1 MRARRSV
8 VQTGVGGPIDKL
20 TRRVNRH
27 TAGVRVMRSREVRVV
42 CQMWQVGMRM
52 CRHWEW
58 ITLVI
63 HLHFHSK
70 SAPDYLQHWI
80 SIHFLL
86 YNLHFKGKVWMFS
99 SLFCLSKSTYIRH
112 SILRHRIS
120 NVIKHLQ
127 HYYTV
132 ISSMYLEFRSQRRK
146 KEKLYQLAL
155 RRNYNAHYIS
165 SSIVYESCLRITRVS
180 PRGDVFLKVNSSSYT
195 LSLIGPPSRM
205 TITNVN
211 YFYIRGVDIR
221 SCGRFLEIFWTTH
234 HISMLVYFQLFL
246 ALYTLGWILGNECE
260 STTTREALHEISV
273 GPHVG

>member
-42 CQMWQVGMRM
+42 CQMWQVGMRV
-52 CRHWEW
+52 CRHCEW

-86 YNLHFKGKVWMFS
+86 YNLYFKGKVSWMFS
-99 SLFCLSKSTYIRH
+99 SHFCLSKPTCVRH

-120 NVIKHLQ
+120 NVIRYLQ
-127 HYYTV
+127 HCYTV
-132 ISSMYLEFRSQRRK
+132 ISSMYLEFKSQGRK
-146 KEKLYQLAL
+146 KEKLHQLAL
-155 RRNYNAHYIS
+155 RRNYNAHH
-165 SSIVYESCLRITRVS
+165 L
-180 PRGDVFLKVNSSSYT
+180 PR
-195 LSLIGPPSRM
+195 
-205 TITNVN
+205 
-211 YFYIRGVDIR
+211 
-221 SCGRFLEIFWTTH
+221 
-234 HISMLVYFQLFL
+234 
-246 ALYTLGWILGNECE
+246 
-260 STTTREALHEISV
+260 
-273 GPHVG
+273 